1 MLKKLAKS
9 GMFGL
14 AGLAAT
20 NPDITNRIARNGG
33 FGVLGLMAAK
43 KKRAQE
49 KAGGMRPRPMMD
61 EVMMAEQ
68 VPASR
73 AAPIMAGDVDAM
85 MGRSAQDDM
94 SGMKKGGGV
103 KKMAKGGKLTDL
115 TGDGKVTR
123 ADVLKGRGVP
133 GFKKGSKV
141 SAAEA
146 VHKHERAKHKGQ
158 PLTKMAKGGSVSKR
172 ADGCATKGKTK
183 GRFV

>member
-1 MLKKLAKS
+1 MIKKLAKS

-20 NPDITNRIARNGG
+20 NPKITNKIARKGG
-33 FGVLGLMAAK
+33 LGLAGMLLAK
-43 KKRAQE
+43 KKK
-49 KAGGMRPRPMMD
+49 KAAEAAAGMPRRPMVEDVMVAEQAPMGMRGRPMMD
-61 EVMMAEQ
+61 EVMMAEEA
-68 VPASR
+68 PAMR
-73 AAPIMAGDVDAM
+73 
-85 MGRSAQDDM
+85 
-94 SGMKKGGGV
+94 KGGKV

-133 GFKKGSKV
+133 GFS
-141 SAAEA
+141 
-146 VHKHERAKHKGQ
+146 
-158 PLTKMAKGGSVSKR
+158 KGGSASRR